1 MILIDGSVRTDQFST
16 RKSFAGK
23 LTQCTENYGVTVMSK
38 ALNYDPKLSVE
49 MAGIRF
55 NNPVIGASG
64 TFGYGLEFAELID
77 LNKIGGFVT
86 KGLSSKPLS
95 GNPPARIVE
104 THGGMLNAIG
114 LQNIGARAFIKE
126 KLPKLRAYDTRII
139 ANVFGY
145 SDDEYIEAITIL
157 NDGEGISAYE
167 LNISCPNV
175 KEGGI
180 VIGNSPDA
188 AARLTERAKRASSRP
203 LIVKL
208 SPNVTDVTV
217 LARAIVQAG
226 ADCLS
231 LINTIV
237 GMSIDVVTRR
247 PRLNYGTG
255 GLSGPAIRPIAV
267 RMVYEVAGAVDVP
280 IIGIGGIAS
289 ATDALEFIITG
300 ATAIQIGTANYYD
313 PQVTIKV
320 IEDLSRHCDRQNIP
334 RIADLAG
341 SISRTT

>member
-1 MILIDGSVRTDQFST
+1 MTNPHSSL
-16 RKSFAGK
+16 
-23 LTQCTENYGVTVMSK
+23 
-38 ALNYDPKLSVE
+38 LSIEV
-49 MAGIRF
+49 AGIRF
-55 NNPVIGASG
+55 NNPVLTASG
-64 TFGYGLEFAELID
+64 TCGYGLDMAELID
-77 LNKIGGFVT
+77 LNRLGGICT
-86 KGLSSKPLS
+86 KGLSARPMR
-95 GNPPARIVE
+95 GAAPWRIVE

-114 LQNIGARAFIKE
+114 LQNIGARAFIRE
-126 KLPKLRAYDTRII
+126 KLPQLTAYDTRII

-180 VIGNSPDA
+180 VIGNSPVA
-188 AARLTERAKRASSRP
+188 AARLTEKAKRASTRP

-208 SPNVTDVTV
+208 SPNVTDITV

-226 ADCLS
+226 ADSLS
-231 LINTIV
+231 LINTVV
-237 GMSIDVVTRR
+237 GMSVDVIKRR

-289 ATDALEFIITG
+289 ATDALEFIIAG
-300 ATAIQIGTANYYD
+300 AKAIQIGTANYY
-313 PQVTIKV
+313 
-320 IEDLSRHCDRQNIP
+320 
-334 RIADLAG
+334 
-341 SISRTT
+341 

>member
-1 MILIDGSVRTDQFST
+1 MNKTS
-16 RKSFAGK
+16 
-23 LTQCTENYGVTVMSK
+23 EHN
-38 ALNYDPKLSVE
+38 PKLSVE
-49 MAGIRF
+49 IAGIRF

-86 KGLSSKPLS
+86 KGLSSKPLP

-114 LQNIGARAFIKE
+114 LQNIGARAFVRE
-126 KLPKLRAYDTRII
+126 KLPQLRAFDTRVV

-188 AARLTERAKRASSRP
+188 AARLTEKAKRASTRP

-226 ADCLS
+226 ADSLS
-231 LINTIV
+231 LINTVI
-237 GMSIDVVTRR
+237 GMSVDVIKRR

-267 RMVYEVAGAVDVP
+267 RMVYEVAKAVEVP

-289 ATDALEFIITG
+289 TTDALEFIIAG
-300 ATAIQIGTANYYD
+300 ASAVQIGTANYYD
-313 PQVTIKV
+313 PQVTMKV
-320 IEDLSRHCDRQNIP
+320 ADGLTQHCQTHNIDN
-334 RIADLAG
+334 IANLTG
-341 SISRTT
+341 SISRD

>member
-1 MILIDGSVRTDQFST
+1 MNEKPIH
-16 RKSFAGK
+16 
-23 LTQCTENYGVTVMSK
+23 
-38 ALNYDPKLSVE
+38 DPKLSVE
-49 MAGIRF
+49 IAGIRF

-64 TFGYGLEFAELID
+64 TFGYGLEFADLID
-77 LNKIGGFVT
+77 LNRIGGFVT
-86 KGLSSKPLS
+86 KGLSEKPLP
-95 GNPPARIVE
+95 GNPPARIIE

-114 LQNIGARAFIKE
+114 LQNIGARAFIQE
-126 KLPKLRAYDTRII
+126 KLPRLRAYDTRVI

-145 SDDEYIEAITIL
+145 SDDEYIEAINIL
-157 NDGEGISAYE
+157 NDGDGISAYE

-188 AARLTERAKRASSRP
+188 AARLTEKAKRASVRP

-217 LARAIVQAG
+217 LARAIAQAG
-226 ADCLS
+226 ADSLS

-237 GMSIDVVTRR
+237 GMSIDVVKRR

-267 RMVYEVAGAVDVP
+267 RMVYEVAKAVDVP

-289 ATDALEFIITG
+289 PTDALEFIIAG

-313 PQVTIKV
+313 PQVTMKV
-320 IEDLSRHCDRQNIP
+320 IDGLSGHCHTHKIAQ
-334 RIADLAG
+334 IADLTR
-341 SISRTT
+341 SLSE

>member
-1 MILIDGSVRTDQFST
+1 MDET
-16 RKSFAGK
+16 
-23 LTQCTENYGVTVMSK
+23 
-38 ALNYDPKLSVE
+38 LNHDPRLAVE
-49 MAGIRF
+49 IAGIRF
-55 NNPVIGASG
+55 NNPVLGASG

-77 LNKIGGFVT
+77 LNRLGGFAT
-86 KGLSSKPLS
+86 KGLSARPLP
-95 GNPPARIVE
+95 GNPPPRIVE

-114 LQNIGARAFIKE
+114 LQNIGARAFIEE
-126 KLPKLRAYDTRII
+126 KLPLLRRYDTRII

-145 SDDEYIEAITIL
+145 SDDQYIEAIRTL
-157 NDGEGISAYE
+157 NDGEGIAAYE

-188 AARLTERAKRASSRP
+188 AARLTEKAKRASTRP

-208 SPNVTDVTV
+208 SPNVTDISV
-217 LARAIVQAG
+217 LARAIAAAG

-237 GMSIDVVTRR
+237 GMSVDVNTRR
-247 PRLNYGTG
+247 PRLSYGTG

-267 RMVYEVAGAVDVP
+267 RMVYEVARAVALP
-280 IIGIGGIAS
+280 LIGIGGIAS
-289 ATDALEFIITG
+289 TSDALEFIIAG

-313 PQVTIKV
+313 PTVTLKV
-320 IEDLSRHCDRQNIP
+320 IEGLSAHCNSH
-334 RIADLAG
+334 RIEALGSLIG
-341 SISRTT
+341 SIERE

>member
-1 MILIDGSVRTDQFST
+1 MKELS
-16 RKSFAGK
+16 
-23 LTQCTENYGVTVMSK
+23 NH
-38 ALNYDPKLSVE
+38 DPRLAVE
-49 MAGIRF
+49 IAGIHF
-55 NNPVIGASG
+55 NNPVLGASG

-77 LNKIGGFVT
+77 LNRIGGFVT
-86 KGLSSKPLS
+86 KGLSAKPLA
-95 GNPPARIVE
+95 GNAPPRIVE

-114 LQNIGARAFIKE
+114 LQNIGARAFIEE
-126 KLPKLRAYDTRII
+126 KLPRLRAYDTRIL

-145 SDDEYIEAITIL
+145 SDEDYLEAITIL

-188 AARLTERAKRASSRP
+188 AARLTEKAKRVSTRP

-208 SPNVTDVTV
+208 SPNVTDVTK
-217 LARAIVQAG
+217 LARAIVGAG

-237 GMSIDVVTRR
+237 GMSVDVNTRR
-247 PRLNYGTG
+247 PRLSYGTG

-267 RMVYEVAGAVDVP
+267 RMVYEVARTINVP
-280 IIGIGGIAS
+280 LIGIGGIAS
-289 ATDALEFIITG
+289 ATDALEFIIAG

-313 PQVTIKV
+313 PTITMKV
-320 IEDLSRHCDRQNIP
+320 IDGLSEHLSRQNIEH
-334 RIADLAG
+334 INSLIG
-341 SISRTT
+341 SIKTA

>member
-1 MILIDGSVRTDQFST
+1 
-16 RKSFAGK
+16 
-23 LTQCTENYGVTVMSK
+23 MSETP
-38 ALNYDPKLSVE
+38 NHDPKLSVE
-49 MAGIRF
+49 IAGIRF

-64 TFGYGLEFAELID
+64 TFGYGLEFTELID
-77 LNKIGGFVT
+77 LNRIGGFVT
-86 KGLSSKPLS
+86 KGLSAKPLA

-114 LQNIGARAFIKE
+114 LQNIGARAFIQE
-126 KLPKLRAYDTRII
+126 KLPQLKAYDTRII

-188 AARLTERAKRASSRP
+188 AARLTEKAKRASSRP

-208 SPNVTDVTV
+208 SPNVTDVAV
-217 LARAIVQAG
+217 LARAIAHAG
-226 ADCLS
+226 ADSLS

-237 GMSIDVVTRR
+237 GMSVDVITRR

-267 RMVYEVAGAVDVP
+267 RMVYEVARAVALP

-289 ATDALEFIITG
+289 ANDALEFIIAG
-300 ATAIQIGTANYYD
+300 AAAIQIGTANYYD
-313 PQVTIKV
+313 PQVTIKT
-320 IEDLSRHCDRQNIP
+320 IEGLSSHCESQNIA
-334 RIADLAG
+334 RIADLTR
-341 SISRTT
+341 SISRD